1 MANAAGENAHRYSA
15 YLRLYV
21 AWMPEHGEAAW
32 QDAHR
37 FENLPDQQKQPG
49 HWYRQEGSAGL
60 IEVQPNHSG
69 EWHGDGEL
77 AEGVD
82 PASVIEI
89 PAGEPVPTLLHELVT
104 ILKLVPKAAPNHAQA
119 TEMIEVLKDLP
130 TAERAAR
137 LVKNFQQTLLTVP
150 AVAEEQLRFLR
161 QASQQ
166 MAGTE
171 LLAGKVC
178 GYDVAGLLIV
188 AAIAEAVAATD
199 AQACSAVLAKAAAL
213 EVGALAELGARV
225 IQDCWWRKMGESVT
239 AGLDSLRSQGEKIIR
254 SAQEGLYPEGH
265 PELVLD
271 IYYGGLLQAVP
282 YLLAAEEGYYKLK
295 HAPNLTDDD
304 LDTFAHKAETAE
316 EKLVRMRT
324 ALLYAAQDVDL
335 SRLRAKQAEVRAL
348 LNTDHKKAEAL
359 VSEIIDLEFF
369 YPPSF
374 RSVLL
379 GDPRTAV
386 EAADAAKI

>member
-1 MANAAGENAHRYSA
+1 MPSAAVENARRYNA

-21 AWMPEHGEAAW
+21 AWTPEHAEAAW
-32 QDAHR
+32 RDAHR
-37 FENLPDQQKQPG
+37 FENLPDEQKQPG
-49 HWYRQEGSAGL
+49 HWYRYEGSDGL
-60 IEVQPNHSG
+60 IEVQPDHSG

-77 AEGVD
+77 PEGVD

-89 PAGEPVPTLLHELVT
+89 PADDSRPTLLHELVA
-104 ILKLVPKAAPNHAQA
+104 ILKQVPAAAQNDAQA
-119 TEMIEVLKDLP
+119 AEMIEILKDLATP
-130 TAERAAR
+130 ERAAR
-137 LVKNFQQTLLTVP
+137 LVKNFQKTLRTVP
-150 AVAEEQLRFLR
+150 AVVEEQLRFLH

-166 MAGTE
+166 MAGRE

-188 AAIAEAVAATD
+188 AAIAEAAAARD
-199 AQACSAVLAKAAAL
+199 GQACSAVLAKAAAM
-213 EVGALAELGARV
+213 EVSALAELGARV
-225 IQDCWWRKMGESVT
+225 IQDCWWRKMGDSVT
-239 AGLDSLRSQGEKIIR
+239 AGLDSLRSQGEKIIK

-282 YLLAAEEGYYKLK
+282 YLLAAEEGYHKLK
-295 HAPNLTDDD
+295 HAPNLAGDD
-304 LDTFAHKAETAE
+304 LDTFTHKAETAE

-324 ALLYAAQDVDL
+324 ALLYSAQDVDL

-348 LNTDHKKAEAL
+348 LNADRKKAEGLAH
-359 VSEIIDLEFF
+359 EIIDLEFF
-369 YPPSF
+369 YPPTF

-379 GDPRTAV
+379 GDPQTAR
-386 EAADAAKI
+386 ETAGAT